1 MQGKILCLL
10 FAVRPQHRLGKA
22 GVGTDRTHRHL
33 SCLWLFLPLKMIHL
47 NVVSQINF
55 VLSVKRNFVSKF
67 FNANDVLMFHS
78 LIFFP

>member
-55 VLSVKRNFVSKF
+55 VLSVKQASCGS
-67 FNANDVLMFHS
+67 HS
-78 LIFFP
+78 CSLGIPCV